1 MGLGRRFSAVRQ
13 EGLQPGFVRVVLV
26 AVINDV
32 SICLSSFLLLLL
44 LSEDGMIDLDMDLDL
59 SAVGPQ
65 E

>member
-1 MGLGRRFSAVRQ
+1 M
-13 EGLQPGFVRVVLV
+13 VLV